1 MSLHRKLCKFS
12 FFFALELRDLLI
24 LFFALHKFTSETS
37 VLCKGHISVSGLPF
51 KLQRIFRFS
60 VNNLSLSH
68 QAYFWRD
75 LVSSKAHSLQIV
87 AASNSH
93 PEVTFHSLFCSLFLS
108 LWTARW
114 QWEGF
119 YKSWLRWEGTEKEIS
134 VCLGE
139 PWPERNIPYWTELS
153 TSLLF
158 LV

>member
-1 MSLHRKLCKFS
+1 MVNLGMKTPSKLPIRPRLRTGENFQLNIAKRKMSLHRKLCKFS

-108 LWTARW
+108 L
-114 QWEGF
+114 
-119 YKSWLRWEGTEKEIS
+119 
-134 VCLGE
+134 
-139 PWPERNIPYWTELS
+139 
-153 TSLLF
+153 
-158 LV
+158 